1 MPKGRGGVKR
11 RVPQAAGLDRSAP
24 APYRRRVTCTRI
36 LGWAW
41 GLALLTAGLGCATT
55 SGGLYVAPE
64 GFDFSQ
70 NPKLLARILAT
81 PHGYFRFINR
91 PFASEVCRR
100 VGPGLLDAPAV
111 NLHGDAHL
119 EQYAVTDLG
128 RGLTDFDDS
137 TAGPAALDLVRFSV
151 SLRLAAEANGWRADA
166 EPLIARFLAGYREGL
181 EDPERAPE
189 EPVVA
194 ARIRGGFTYDRA
206 RYFEWVDSIVKPLP
220 EDLGE
225 ELGAAFVP
233 YVETMRAQDPNL
245 PEGYFA
251 VKQVGLLQMGIG
263 SALDMKFLVRVEG
276 KTEAPEDDAVLEV
289 KEVRDLRG
297 VSCITHSDK
306 VDPFRILVG
315 QSRIAYRPYE
325 LLGYLELRGKVFWI
339 HSWVDNYREVK
350 LAESFQSEAELEQ
363 VVRDVGVQLG
373 RGHAAQIAAPLG
385 HQLRRALVRMLD
397 AHQDELVRLSA
408 ELAAETLKAWR
419 RFVEAHG

>member
-1 MPKGRGGVKR
+1 M
-11 RVPQAAGLDRSAP
+11 AP
-24 APYRRRVTCTRI
+24 D
-36 LGWAW
+36 
-41 GLALLTAGLGCATT
+41 
-55 SGGLYVAPE
+55 

-91 PFASEVCRR
+91 PFASEVCNRMS
-100 VGPGLLDAPAV
+100 PGLADAPVV

-151 SLRLAAEANGWRADA
+151 SLRLAAEANGWTKDA
-166 EPLIARFLAGYREGL
+166 EALIQRFLDGYKEGL
-181 EDPERAPE
+181 ENPDVAPS
-189 EPVVA
+189 EPTVA
-194 ARIRGGFTYDRA
+194 ARIRGGFTYDRK
-206 RYFEWVDSIVKPLP
+206 RYFEWVDSIIQPMP
-220 EDLGE
+220 DDLGE
-225 ELGAAFVP
+225 ELGQAFVP
-233 YVETMRAQDPNL
+233 YVESMRAQDPSL
-245 PEGYFA
+245 PPDFFR

-276 KTEAPEDDAVLEV
+276 KTEAPEDDVVLEV

-297 VSCITHSDK
+297 VSCITHNAK

-325 LLGYLELRGKVFWI
+325 LLGYLQLRGKVFWI

-350 LAESFQSEAELEQ
+350 LAESFQRVEELEE
-363 VVRDVGVQLG
+363 VVHDVGVQLG

-385 HQLRRALVRMLD
+385 QQLRRALLTMLE
-397 AHQDELVRLSA
+397 ANRGEILRLSA
-408 ELAAETLKAWR
+408 DMAKETVAAWK
-419 RFVEAHG
+419 RFAEAHQ

>member
-1 MPKGRGGVKR
+1 MVGAR
-11 RVPQAAGLDRSAP
+11 
-24 APYRRRVTCTRI
+24 T
-36 LGWAW
+36 
-41 GLALLTAGLGCATT
+41 ALLGLCLATLGAGCAST
-55 SGGLYVAPE
+55 SKGQPLYVAPD

-91 PFASEVCRR
+91 PFASEVCNRMS
-100 VGPGLLDAPAV
+100 PGLADAPVV

-151 SLRLAAEANGWRADA
+151 SLRLAAEANGWTKDA
-166 EPLIARFLAGYREGL
+166 EALIQRFLDGYKEGL
-181 EDPERAPE
+181 ENPDVAPS
-189 EPVVA
+189 EPTVA
-194 ARIRGGFTYDRA
+194 ARIRGGFTYDRK
-206 RYFEWVDSIVKPLP
+206 RYFEWVDSIIQPMP
-220 EDLGE
+220 DDLGE
-225 ELGAAFVP
+225 ELGQAFVP
-233 YVETMRAQDPNL
+233 YVESMRAQDPSL
-245 PEGYFA
+245 PPDFFR

-276 KTEAPEDDAVLEV
+276 KTEAPEDDVVLEV

-297 VSCITHSDK
+297 VSCITHNAK

-325 LLGYLELRGKVFWI
+325 LLGYLQLRGKVFWI

-350 LAESFQSEAELEQ
+350 LAESFQRVEELEE
-363 VVRDVGVQLG
+363 VVHDVGVQLG

-385 HQLRRALVRMLD
+385 QQLRRALLTMLE
-397 AHQDELVRLSA
+397 ANRGEILRLSA
-408 ELAAETLKAWR
+408 DMAKETVAAWK
-419 RFVEAHG
+419 RFAEAHQ